1 MEHKLKGKITKA
13 TALKDSKGQ
22 MSTSPGSASAAQGA
36 ENQAPSQQAWRENL
50 NVTISCPDCKIFP
63 PDLIEEHADTICA
76 NCGRVLAERMISY
89 ESEWRTFNNDEKGGD
104 DPNRVG
110 DGTNELLATDQGTMI
125 GGDGRNGNK
134 ITRSLKKAQAMQ
146 NEDKHNRKLQDSYR
160 KIDEW
165 ADREYLSN
173 AVKQEAKRIFKQ
185 TYDAGVFRGK
195 SEQAVLASCLFV
207 SLRTNHVPRS
217 FAEIM
222 YLTSVPKKELGRT
235 FKQVEKFLHNIAE
248 EKTKALEAEG
258 LSVDPTTVQYV
269 PTASTSPKD
278 LVGRYCNQMGLP
290 QRINIIGARLA
301 EKMNDTTGLTGRSPL
316 SAAGACIYFVCH
328 LLGQPRSLVEISQV
342 ANVSEAT
349 IKQAYKKLLE
359 FKDQFIEPG
368 WLGEQHTGFGSGD
381 SLFGDASKLPKA
393 N

>member
-1 MEHKLKGKITKA
+1 
-13 TALKDSKGQ
+13 
-22 MSTSPGSASAAQGA
+22 MSTSPGTASAAQGA
-36 ENQAPSQQAWRENL
+36 ENQTPSQQPWRENL
-50 NVTISCPDCKIFP
+50 NVHIVCPDCKIFP

-76 NCGRVLAERMISY
+76 NCGRVLAERLISY

-110 DGTNELLATDQGTMI
+110 DGTNELMATDQGTTI

-146 NEDKHNRKLQDSYR
+146 NEDKHNRKLQDAYR

-165 ADREYLSN
+165 ADADHYTNS
-173 AVKQEAKRIFKQ
+173 VKMEAKRIFKQ

-195 SEQAVLASCLFV
+195 SEQAVLASCLFI

-222 YLTSVPKKELGRT
+222 NLTSIPKKELGRT
-235 FKQVEKFLHNIAE
+235 FKTVEKFLNTTSE
-248 EKTKALEAEG
+248 EKKKVLEEEG
-258 LSVDPTTVQYV
+258 LSVDPSTGYV
-269 PTASTSPKD
+269 PTTSTSPKD
-278 LVGRYCNQMGLP
+278 LVARYCNQMGLP
-290 QRINIIGARLA
+290 QRINMIAARLA
-301 EKMNDTTGLTGRSPL
+301 ETMNDTTGLTGRSPL

-328 LLGQPRSLVEISQV
+328 LLGQPRNLVEISQV

-349 IKQAYKKLLE
+349 IKQAYKKLYE
-359 FKDQFIEPG
+359 FKDELIEPE
-368 WLGEQHTGFGSGD
+368 WLGKQTQINRSGEA
-381 SLFGDASKLPKA
+381 LFGDASKLPKA